1 MVYISRLQCIPQY
14 DWLFPSGVL
23 MERRILCLSL
33 LSLSLAA
40 CSNVET
46 RKQAKGEFD
55 YVNYTPYQELK
66 IPVGLTKPAEN
77 ELYRVPDANNDG
89 PIGKKVDVRAPAL
102 VLPLASGSRIDEF
115 DKTAAVWFDKV
126 DDERDLREQII
137 KAISD
142 YLESEGITF
151 SHEDATNNVWESEW
165 FNLEKESGYLFWK
178 SVEIAESWRFR
189 YSLLTKP
196 HGRSVGLNVDLIDYM
211 QTTDKAAT
219 KKIDPIEQQR
229 VEMAMINA
237 ITSQLDYQYRV
248 NNRTDRIARANM
260 EIVTLEQTNDGETV
274 LLIDYPIDELWRYLP
289 GFFEQY
295 NFKVVD
301 LNEDKYLFEVEYNFV
316 EPSIWDSIWG
326 DDAEVVMFDDGVYQ
340 FDLKAIGKKT
350 QLLIRNDQN
359 EVLSKKLLEENFEIL
374 EPALSFR

>member
-1 MVYISRLQCIPQY
+1 M
-14 DWLFPSGVL
+14 D
-23 MERRILCLSL
+23 RRILCLSI

-46 RKQAKGEFD
+46 RKQAKGDFD
-55 YVNYTPYQELK
+55 YVKNKPYQELK
-66 IPVGLTKPAEN
+66 IPEGLTKPQEAD
-77 ELYRVPDANNDG
+77 LYKVPDAHNNG
-89 PIGKKVDVRAPAL
+89 PVGKKVDVRAPAL

-115 DKTAAVWFDKV
+115 DKTAAVWFDKI

-142 YLESEGITF
+142 YLETENVTF
-151 SHEDATNNVWESEW
+151 SNVDETNNIWESEW

-178 SVEIAESWRFR
+178 NVDVAESWRFR

-211 QTTDKAAT
+211 QTTDKSAT

-229 VEMAMINA
+229 VEMAMVNA
-237 ITSQLDYQYRV
+237 ITAQLDYQYRL
-248 NNRTDRIARANM
+248 NNKADRIARANM
-260 EIVTLEQTNDGETV
+260 EIVTLEQTDDGETAF
-274 LLIDYPIDELWRYLP
+274 LIDYPIDELWRYLP

-301 LNEDKYLFEVEYNFV
+301 LNEDKYIYDVEYNFV
-316 EPSIWDSIWG
+316 EPSLWDSIWG
-326 DDAEVVMFDDGVYQ
+326 DDAEVVMFEDGVYH
-340 FDLKAIGKKT
+340 FDLKAIGKQT
-350 QLLIRNDQN
+350 QLMIRNDQN
-359 EVLSKKLLEENFEIL
+359 EVLSKTLLEENFEVL